1 MKVYERRVNAHRET
15 GTVEIISVKAGLDE
29 INHAMMGGR
38 KNVARMS
45 SISRTDYH
53 IVYRNGDVV
62 ELRQIEQIEQVE
74 QPEQAKPAGTGPDNW
89 TVSSHKAVAGHKA
102 LVHNFTQADADGRA
116 ICNKGF
122 RPRRYGNGYN
132 FRAKTEQQSREYA
145 HLYTIC
151 PRCEAKS

>member
-62 ELRQIEQIEQVE
+62 ELRQIEQVE

-89 TVSSHKAVAGHKA
+89 TVTSHRAVAGHKA

-122 RPRRYGNGYN
+122 RPHRYGNGYD
-132 FRAKTEQQSREYA
+132 FKTKAEQQSDKYA
-145 HLYTIC
+145 DLYRIC
-151 PRCEAKS
+151 PRCDAKS

>member
-89 TVSSHKAVAGHKA
+89 TVSGGRIM
-102 LVHNFTQADADGRA
+102 HNFTRADKDGRA
-116 ICNKGF
+116 LCNKSF
-122 RPRRYGNGYN
+122 RPYRYGNGYS
-132 FRAKTEQQSREYA
+132 FRTMAEHRSSEYA
-145 HLYTIC
+145 DLYKVC
-151 PRCEAKS
+151 PRCDAKS